1 MKKKYIIFGL
11 LFLLPYLDI
20 QAALADA
27 RLPNP
32 DQPTKLIINN
42 RILAKVNGT
51 AISTYDVARK
61 MDMLFYKQ
69 FPEYLTS
76 VPARYQYYQA
86 NWKAVLEE
94 LIHKEL
100 VLADAQQ
107 SKIEVSN
114 GDVRQEMETMFGPN
128 IIDNLDKAGMT
139 FEEAAKMVQ
148 GDILIS
154 RMLNYKVNAKALRL
168 VTPSKVR
175 QTYEELIKN
184 PENARPNLWRYQV
197 ITVRDRNPKK
207 TEETAKM
214 VYKVIMEEKIPLDQL
229 TPYLKENKKLGPK
242 GKVTVSDVIVNNET
256 ELSEAYKKILKD
268 MQPGMISQPAS
279 QKSRTDKT
287 TVYRIFYL
295 KEMVSGGMPS
305 YYEVENEI
313 KEQML
318 NQVADRETDNYLSKL
333 RNHFRVREEDL
344 NAMIPSNYQPF
355 TLK

>member
-1 MKKKYIIFGL
+1 MKKKYILLTF
-11 LFLLPYLDI
+11 LFLLPYFDM
-20 QAALADA
+20 QAAIAESRLAV
-27 RLPNP
+27 P
-32 DQPTKLIINN
+32 DQPTKLIIHN

-76 VPARYQYYQA
+76 VPARFQYYQA
-86 NWKAVLEE
+86 NWKPVLEE

-100 VLADAQQ
+100 VIADGQQ

-114 GDVRQEMETMFGPN
+114 GDVRQEMESLFAPN
-128 IIDNLDKAGMT
+128 IIENLDKAGMT

-148 GDILIS
+148 GDILIK

-184 PENARPNLWRYQV
+184 SENARPNMWSYQV

-207 TEETAKM
+207 TEETANL
-214 VYKVIMEEKIPLDQL
+214 VYKALIEDKIPMDQL
-229 TPYLKENKKLGPK
+229 VSYLKENKLLGVK
-242 GKVTVSDVIVNNET
+242 AKVTVSDVIANNET
-256 ELSEAYKKILKD
+256 ELSEAYKKILMN
-268 MQPGMISQPAS
+268 MQPGMISEPAS
-279 QKSRTDKT
+279 QKSRADKT

-295 KEMVSGGMPS
+295 KDMVLGGMPAFQ
-305 YYEVENEI
+305 EVENTLR
-313 KEQML
+313 EQLL
-318 NQVADRETDNYLSKL
+318 NQVADQETEAYLSKL
-333 RNHFRVREEDL
+333 RNHFHVREEDL

-355 TLK
+355 SIK